1 MSDTA
6 PDDKAA
12 LLETPTIVAEES
24 SPAASATSASG
35 QSVFMRRLMKLAYVV
50 VGLFMFIL
58 ALRMLSKGAGGLGP
72 FLKENLGISSATNT
86 LGFGWLF
93 AYLVL
98 SGSPV
103 ASIALSFL
111 DSGIIDALQAF
122 TMITGSR
129 LGASFIV
136 LVIGFIYYLRGKQR
150 AASISIGILSLTVTA
165 TTYVPALAI
174 GYWLLHGGVLDG
186 VRLSLPTAVSSFVEE
201 IFDPIVELVQSNTNN
216 WIIFILGV
224 GLLLLAFNL
233 LDRALPQVDSE
244 HSAFGRV
251 GGLIY
256 RPMAMFLLGAFVTSL
271 TLSVSVS
278 LSILVPLSARGF
290 IRREN
295 TLPYIMGA
303 NITTFIDTLVA
314 SLLFTNPYGFT
325 VVLAEIISVSI
336 ISLIILLFFYRPYER
351 AVLTLL
357 ERVVNDTPLLIA
369 FMITMFIIPI
379 ILLLI

>member
-1 MSDTA
+1 MSGLSH
-6 PDDKAA
+6 DDDVRTLDSGSGAAEAA
-12 LLETPTIVAEES
+12 L
-24 SPAASATSASG
+24 SG
-35 QSVFMRRLMKLAYVV
+35 AGIIKSRQSVVLRRTLKVAYAL
-50 VGLFMFIL
+50 VGLFLFIL

-72 FLKENLGISSATNT
+72 FLKQNLGIESAVNT

-93 AYLVL
+93 AYGVL

-111 DSGIIDALQAF
+111 DSGVITPLQTF

-136 LVIGFIYYLRGKQR
+136 LVIGFIYYLRGRQR
-150 AASISIGILSLTVTA
+150 AASISIGILSLSVTA
-165 TTYVPALAI
+165 TTYLPALFI
-174 GYWLLHGGVLDG
+174 GYWLLDGGMLDG
-186 VRLSLPTAVSSFVEE
+186 LTLALPSSVFDVVEQV
-201 IFDPIVELVQSNTNN
+201 FDPIVAWILSHTSNL
-216 WIIFILGV
+216 ILFGLGIGV
-224 GLLLLAFNL
+224 LLFAFNL
-233 LDRALPQVDSE
+233 LDRALPQVDAE
-244 HSAFGRV
+244 HNAFGQV

-256 RPMAMFLLGAFVTSL
+256 RPMAMFALGAFVTSL

-314 SLLFTNPYGFT
+314 SLLIKSRFGFT
-325 VVLAEIISVSI
+325 VVMAEIISITI
-336 ISLIILLFFYRPYER
+336 ISLLILLFFYRPYER
-351 AVLTLL
+351 AILRLL
-357 ERVVNDTPLLIA
+357 DRVVNNTPVLIT
-369 FMITMFIIPI
+369 FMVTMVVIPI
-379 ILLLI
+379 ILLLL